1 MPDNVAQSTS
11 NNISGSGY
19 NTRQR
24 WRGSDS
30 AEKWSRTEADRGRW
44 GMASSESSKLP
55 LNHILS
61 APPIPLT
68 WGDCP
73 EPPRFNDS
81 IATIGVVTSD
91 FMTTDGGDVR
101 GLGCRGVGP
110 GAVRIH
116 DVVPHRVSR
125 LLDRTCQLS
134 RGAGRALAVDRTRGL
149 HQPVQLLAENFRHR
163 LRHGRGVGPRG

>member
-73 EPPRFNDS
+73 GHLPAGAWGFRF
-81 IATIGVVTSD
+81 GVL
-91 FMTTDGGDVR
+91 
-101 GLGCRGVGP
+101 GLQRSV
-110 GAVRIH
+110 
-116 DVVPHRVSR
+116 
-125 LLDRTCQLS
+125 RTCAL
-134 RGAGRALAVDRTRGL
+134 GWPGVIEIGRKSAA
-149 HQPVQLLAENFRHR
+149 R
-163 LRHGRGVGPRG
+163 L

>member
-73 EPPRFNDS
+73 ARRVG
-81 IATIGVVTSD
+81 AAGVDITAALSWH
-91 FMTTDGGDVR
+91 
-101 GLGCRGVGP
+101 GLPYAWR
-110 GAVRIH
+110 
-116 DVVPHRVSR
+116 
-125 LLDRTCQLS
+125 DRAA
-134 RGAGRALAVDRTRGL
+134 RE
-149 HQPVQLLAENFRHR
+149 EN
-163 LRHGRGVGPRG
+163 

>member
-1 MPDNVAQSTS
+1 VAQSTS

-73 EPPRFNDS
+73 
-81 IATIGVVTSD
+81 
-91 FMTTDGGDVR
+91 
-101 GLGCRGVGP
+101 
-110 GAVRIH
+110 
-116 DVVPHRVSR
+116 
-125 LLDRTCQLS
+125 
-134 RGAGRALAVDRTRGL
+134 ALARTLTGQRKSFPQNI
-149 HQPVQLLAENFRHR
+149 HIASN
-163 LRHGRGVGPRG
+163 

>member
-73 EPPRFNDS
+73 GASACSTQHGYEKPIGSGPARGHQKSLRRSQRRGSKILRF
-81 IATIGVVTSD
+81 
-91 FMTTDGGDVR
+91 F
-101 GLGCRGVGP
+101 P
-110 GAVRIH
+110 
-116 DVVPHRVSR
+116 
-125 LLDRTCQLS
+125 Q
-134 RGAGRALAVDRTRGL
+134 
-149 HQPVQLLAENFRHR
+149 
-163 LRHGRGVGPRG
+163 HGRGLLWRHHGEFRMPADKAADLLAVFRRQHRAGDIGDPAARLDQG